1 MRFKSKLESIVILM
15 IPITNKIMALN
26 VADRDQESLDLLL
39 TVGDPAMQKYPDSV
53 IDLILFM
60 GEESKRDYA
69 QAQEVY
75 NSAQLLMWSVSVVA
89 ILLSGLIA
97 WFLARGI
104 TRPIN
109 IAVNVANSLAEGDL
123 NVKIESTAKDETG
136 QMLMAMRNMVSK
148 LTQVIE
154 GQRTLV
160 SAANKG
166 NFDTRIDLNGLQ
178 GFQKSMAEDLNELA
192 TITGTGINDVVRV
205 LGAVSEGDLTTTIDK
220 KYEGAFNLLKDYTNS
235 TVAKLAQIV
244 SDVNNGADS
253 LASASEQVSA
263 TSLSLS
269 QSASEQAASIEQ
281 TSASIEQMS
290 SSITQNSENAKITDG
305 MASKAANEAAE
316 GGVSVNATV
325 AAMKQIAG
333 KIGIIDDIAYQTNLL
348 ALNAA
353 IEAARAGE
361 HGKGF
366 AVVAAEVRKLAERSQ
381 IAAQEIGEV
390 ATSSVELAEKA
401 GKLLGQMVPSIRK
414 TSDLVQEIAAA
425 SSEQSSGVSQINA
438 AVLQLSQTTQQNS
451 SSSEELEEFC

>member
-1 MRFKSKLESIVILM
+1 MSKLNRLPRMKLVRC
-15 IPITNKIMALN
+15 IMA
-26 VADRDQESLDLLL
+26 
-39 TVGDPAMQKYPDSV
+39 
-53 IDLILFM
+53 M
-60 GEESKRDYA
+60 G
-69 QAQEVY
+69 
-75 NSAQLLMWSVSVVA
+75 
-89 ILLSGLIA
+89 
-97 WFLARGI
+97 
-104 TRPIN
+104 
-109 IAVNVANSLAEGDL
+109 
-123 NVKIESTAKDETG
+123 
-136 QMLMAMRNMVSK
+136 NMVRK

-192 TITGTGINDVVRV
+192 TITGTGINDVVRI
-205 LGAVSEGDLTTTIDK
+205 LGAVSEGDLTTTINK
-220 KYEGAFNLLKDYTNS
+220 KYEDTFNLLKDYTNS

-244 SDVNNGADS
+244 SDVDSGADS

-281 TSASIEQMS
+281 ISASIEQMS
-290 SSITQNSENAKITDG
+290 SSITQNSENAKATDD
-305 MASKAANEAAE
+305 MTSKATNEAAE

-353 IEAARAGE
+353 IEVARAGE
-361 HGKGF
+361 RGKGF

-381 IAAQEIGEV
+381 IASQEIGEV
-390 ATSSVELAEKA
+390 ATSSVELAEKV

-414 TSDLVQEIAAA
+414 TSDLAQKIVAA

-451 SSSEELEEFC
+451 SSSEELASTAEEMSRQAEQL